1 MADEN
6 DIINA
11 DDTQDTE
18 TPTVEEQ
25 LAALQEQT
33 ALMAQQIAA
42 LQALADEEEY
52 ELRYSGED
60 IDSLLDGGRAVFN
73 YKSAV
78 ELNKI
83 ISRFFPLVMK
93 WGSFTLNM
101 TVNADNGQQ
110 WSYNTLKN
118 VIPAGLTNPTVFMIC
133 DWNKKHFKSQSFGY
147 KVNGNDIDWEAY
159 LEHTS
164 DQGGTYAF
172 KVYYL
177 IIGKN
182 SGGGQIG

>member
-6 DIINA
+6 EIMTT
-11 DDTQDTE
+11 DTQTEDTGQ
-18 TPTVEEQ
+18 TTEELIAQ
-25 LAALQEQT
+25 LTARVT
-33 ALMAQQIAA
+33 ALEEIVG
-42 LQALADEEEY
+42 EEEY
-52 ELRYSGED
+52 ELRYSGEETD
-60 IDSLLDGGRAVFN
+60 TLLDGARAVFN
-73 YKSAV
+73 YKPAV

-93 WGSFTLNM
+93 WGTFTLNM

-118 VIPAGLTNPTVFMIC
+118 IIPDGLTNPAVFMIC
-133 DWNKKHFKSQSFGY
+133 DWNKKHFKAQSFSY
-147 KVNGNDIDWEAY
+147 KINGSDIDWEAY

-177 IIGKN
+177 IISKN